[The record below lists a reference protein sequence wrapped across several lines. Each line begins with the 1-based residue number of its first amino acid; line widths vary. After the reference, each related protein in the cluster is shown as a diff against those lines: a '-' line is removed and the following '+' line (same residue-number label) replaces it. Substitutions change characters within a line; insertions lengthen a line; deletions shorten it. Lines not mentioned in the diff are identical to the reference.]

1 MAQISRS
8 ALVMYSC
15 QQMFDLVNNVDAYP
29 EFIPNC
35 ADAKTE
41 QVADDEVKGS
51 LLIAKAGVN
60 KWFTT
65 HNRLVSEQEIDMQ
78 LVNGPFK
85 YLTGKWLF
93 TKLDE
98 SACKVELKLDFEFSS
113 KIVEMAFGKIF
124 NQVATSMVTAF
135 SQRAKQVYG

>member
-1 MAQISRS
+1 MAHISRS

-15 QQMFDLVNNVDAYP
+15 QQMFDLVNNISAYP

-35 ADAKTE
+35 ADARC
-41 QVADDEVKGS
+41 QVLSEHELEGS
-51 LLIAKAGVN
+51 LLINKAGIS

-65 HNRLVSEQEIDMQ
+65 KNELISDNQINMQ

-85 YLTGKWLF
+85 HLTGKWLF

-113 KIVEMAFGKIF
+113 KMIEMAFGKIF
-124 NQVATSMVTAF
+124 NQVTANMVTAF
-135 SQRAKQVYG
+135 TQRAKQVYG

>member
-1 MAQISRS
+1 MAHISRS

-15 QQMFDLVNNVDAYP
+15 QQMFDLVNNISAYP

-35 ADAKTE
+35 ADARCKVLSE
-41 QVADDEVKGS
+41 DELEGS
-51 LLIAKAGVN
+51 LLINKAGIS

-65 HNRLVSEQEIDMQ
+65 KNQLVSDNQINMQ

-85 YLTGKWLF
+85 HLSGKWLF

-98 SACKVELKLDFEFSS
+98 SACKVELNLDFEFSS
-113 KIVEMAFGKIF
+113 KMIEMAFGKIF
-124 NQVATSMVTAF
+124 NQVTANMVNAF
-135 SQRAKQVYG
+135 TQRAKQVYG

>member
-15 QQMFDLVNNVDAYP
+15 KQMFDLVNNVDAYP

-41 QVADDEVKGS
+41 ALTGTEVKGS
-51 LLIAKAGVN
+51 LLIAKAGIN

-65 HNRLVSEQEIDMQ
+65 HNRLVGEEQIDMQ

-85 YLTGKWLF
+85 HLTGKWLF
-93 TKLDE
+93 TKLDDN
-98 SACKVELKLDFEFSS
+98 ACKVELKLDFEFSS
-113 KIVEMAFGKIF
+113 KMVELAFGKIF
-124 NQVATSMVTAF
+124 NQVASNMVTAF
-135 SQRAKQVYG
+135 SQRAKQIYG